1 MNPHFRK
8 AALVAASLGLLVSL
22 YFALNPRDDDGEAGP
37 ATTAATT
44 TAATESTTTEQ
55 ATTEV
60 TTPESTTTAPAT
72 TEPPP
77 TTTAPAQPEVITIRI
92 AVGPEGVESIRR
104 FSVRKGREVEI
115 VVRSALTDHVHVH
128 GYDLM
133 ADVAPGA
140 PATIRFTADVPGRF
154 EIELEDRG
162 LPIAELEV
170 RP

>member
-1 MNPHFRK
+1 MNPLFRK
-8 AALVAASLGLLVSL
+8 AALIAASLGLLVSL
-22 YFALNPRDDDGEAGP
+22 YFALNPRDDDEAAP

-44 TAATESTTTEQ
+44 TAETEPTTT
-55 ATTEV
+55 AV
-60 TTPESTTTAPAT
+60 TTTAPAT
-72 TEPPP
+72 TETEPPPP
-77 TTTAPAQPEVITIRI
+77 TTTAPPEPEVVTIRV
-92 AVGPEGVESIRR
+92 AVGPDGVESIRR
-104 FSVRKGREVEI
+104 FSVRRGRKVEL
-115 VVRSALTDHVHVH
+115 VVRSALADHVHLH

-162 LPIAELEV
+162 LQIADLEV